1 MVVLKDP
8 YTAMMDNLP
17 VDCDG
22 TELERILEDLSYDS
36 FKLEKEGRKSKGK
49 DGCMEV
55 MMMFHNYN
63 CRGLNV
69 HNVHQ
74 KQCFLHVQ

>member
-63 CRGLNV
+63 RLIM
-69 HNVHQ
+69 
-74 KQCFLHVQ
+74 FSSIYIFITIFEMS